1 MGESILTNFQIG
13 DIVKNKPYGYL
24 GVIIEVTTH
33 SNINV
38 VRIQP
43 LNHTSDEPFW
53 VSLGSIE
60 KVS

>member
-1 MGESILTNFQIG
+1 MEQSILTNFQVG

-24 GVIIEVTTH
+24 GVVIEATTYN
-33 SNINV
+33 SFNV

-53 VSLGSIE
+53 VSLGFIE